1 MSELHESSAV
11 VIGEYGL
18 PAEALPVLR
27 AAAEVYTADQAP
39 SELTERA
46 REHGVVLLCPDGS
59 SAAAQVMRAAGAPVY
74 GPVPGEALYRAVA
87 VMDRLRSPGG
97 CPWDAE
103 QTHESLRRYL
113 VEETYELLE
122 AIENEDRAEL
132 REELGDV
139 LLQVL
144 FHARVA
150 AEHTADPFTIE
161 DVADGL
167 VRKLVGRHRHV
178 FGSDLEHVAD
188 ADAQQQR
195 WEVLK
200 QAEKQR
206 ESVLDGVA
214 LGQPATALA
223 GKLVSRVS
231 RAGFPTEL
239 CAEDEASGD
248 DAELFAA
255 VARIAAEG
263 RDPEGEL
270 REYAKWFADRVR
282 RAEIAAAQDQIS
294 LDADA
299 WRQYWK

>member
-1 MSELHESSAV
+1 MTELHESSAV
-11 VIGEYGL
+11 VLGEHGL
-18 PAEALPVLR
+18 PVEALPVLR
-27 AAAEVYTADQAP
+27 AAAEVHTVDQAP
-39 SELTERA
+39 PDLLARA
-46 REHGVVLLCPDGS
+46 RERGVVLLCPDGS
-59 SAAAQVMRAAGAPVY
+59 SAAAQAMCAAGAPVF
-74 GPVPGEALYRAVA
+74 GPVPGEALHRAVA

-150 AEHTADPFTIE
+150 AEHGTDPFTIE

-167 VRKLVGRHRHV
+167 VRKLVGRHPHV

-188 ADAQQQR
+188 AHAQEKR

-206 ESVLDGVA
+206 ESAVDGVA

-223 GKLVSRVS
+223 GKLVSRVT

-248 DAELFAA
+248 VAELFAA

-270 REYAKWFADRVR
+270 REYAKRFADRVR
-282 RAEIAAAQDQIS
+282 RAETAAGQDRVS